1 MMLRRS
7 PQFNA
12 FLVGN
17 PADYRTGCYQFRE
30 LLQVLADYSVE
41 TSGWQVHRSFE
52 DGPQQ
57 SGLDPIRQIDEV
69 IAFNVSH
76 GFDNADGL
84 GSMRVSAGF
93 YRDGAF
99 ASKKISYVWG
109 GHDMRDTLT
118 LEIEDMRYIAPVTLD
133 RYLALCDILLT
144 WQRPRYMWVGDPNYV
159 YKKHGLFDGHRTV
172 ANWIAWVPQTVTPA
186 QIPSAH
192 LVRPHLGGTLIVTQ
206 PDFFNINDNQPAID
220 RANAVEYEMNE
231 AGVLPLLTD
240 LY

>member
-1 MMLRRS
+1 MTSFRISASYTRHDVTSRS
-7 PQFNA
+7 IKYA
-12 FLVGN
+12 WHS
-17 PADYRTGCYQFRE
+17 PAGVD
-30 LLQVLADYSVE
+30 D
-41 TSGWQVHRSFE
+41 
-52 DGPQQ
+52 
-57 SGLDPIRQIDEV
+57 
-69 IAFNVSH
+69 
-76 GFDNADGL
+76 
-84 GSMRVSAGF
+84 
-93 YRDGAF
+93 
-99 ASKKISYVWG
+99 
-109 GHDMRDTLT
+109 LT

-206 PDFFNINDNQPAID
+206 PDFFNVRENQPAID

-231 AGVLPLLTD
+231 AGVPPLLTD
-240 LY
+240 LH